1 MNNEK
6 FARLAKAK
14 RRVHDTKFAYERV
27 RTGTI
32 IDPDFTNDG
41 LKIPA
46 VILKPFMKKVVAH
59 FKAEHDKAIKE
70 WESL

>member
-6 FARLAKAK
+6 FARLAKAR
-14 RRVHDTKFAYERV
+14 RRVADTKLAYERV
-27 RTGTI
+27 RSGNI

-46 VILKPFMKKVVAH
+46 ILLKPFMKKVVAH
-59 FKAEHDKAIKE
+59 FKAEHEKAVKE
-70 WESL
+70 WEAL